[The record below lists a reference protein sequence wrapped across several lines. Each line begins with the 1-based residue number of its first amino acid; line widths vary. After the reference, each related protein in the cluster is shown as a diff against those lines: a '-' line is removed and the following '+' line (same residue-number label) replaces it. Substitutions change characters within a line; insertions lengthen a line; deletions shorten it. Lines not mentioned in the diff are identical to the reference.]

1 MDKISFSL
9 TKNEQEIMELM
20 WEQNRALSRSEIIE
34 LSTER
39 SWKKS
44 SIHILLNSLLDK
56 GAIKVD
62 GFVKTVKNYGRTYSA
77 AVTPEEYQI
86 MQFKQGANYL
96 KSKSSAITGL
106 VSALVQDE
114 DIDSDTL
121 DRLESIL
128 KERKSDK
135 KWL

>member
-1 MDKISFSL
+1 MDKLSFSL
-9 TKNEQEIMELM
+9 TKNEQEVMELM
-20 WEQNRALSRSEIIE
+20 WTQDRALSRSEIIE

-56 GAIKVD
+56 GAIIVD
-62 GFVKTVKNYGRTYSA
+62 GFVKTGKNYGRTYSA
-77 AVTPEEYQI
+77 AVTQEEYQI
-86 MQFKQGANYL
+86 MQFKQGANYI
-96 KSKSSAITGL
+96 KSKSSAIAGL

-114 DIDSDTL
+114 DIDSETL
-121 DRLESIL
+121 DRLEAIL

-135 KWL
+135 K

>member
-1 MDKISFSL
+1 MDKIPFSL

-20 WEQNRALSRSEIIE
+20 WSHDKALSRSEIIE

-44 SIHILLNSLLDK
+44 SIHILLNSLLEK
-56 GAIKVD
+56 GAIKVE
-62 GFVKTVKNYGRTYSA
+62 GFVKTGKNYGRTYSA
-77 AVTPEEYQI
+77 AVTQEEYHI
-86 MQFKQGANYL
+86 IQFKQGANYI
-96 KSKSSAITGL
+96 KSKSSAIAGL

-114 DIDSDTL
+114 DIDNDTL

-128 KERKSDK
+128 RKRKSDK
-135 KWL
+135 K

>member
-1 MDKISFSL
+1 MDKKNSFSL
-9 TKNEQEIMELM
+9 TKNEQEIMELL
-20 WEQNRALSRSEIIE
+20 WSQDKALSRSEIIE

-44 SIHILLNSLLDK
+44 SIHILLNSLLEK
-56 GAIKVD
+56 GAIKVE
-62 GFVKTVKNYGRTYSA
+62 GFVKTGKNYGRTYSA
-77 AVTPEEYQI
+77 AFTPEDYQI

-106 VSALVQDE
+106 VSALVQDD
-114 DIDSDTL
+114 DIDGETL
-121 DRLESIL
+121 DKLEAIL

-135 KWL
+135 K

>member
-1 MDKISFSL
+1 MDKDSFSL
-9 TKNEQEIMELM
+9 TKNEQEIMELL
-20 WEQNRALSRSEIIE
+20 WAEGRALSRSEIIE
-34 LSTER
+34 LSPKR

-44 SIHILLNSLLDK
+44 TIHILLNSLLEK

-62 GFVKTVKNYGRTYSA
+62 GFVKTGKNYGRTYSA

-96 KSKSSAITGL
+96 KSKSSAIASL
-106 VSALVQDE
+106 VSTLIQDE

-121 DRLESIL
+121 DRLEAIL
-128 KERKSDK
+128 REQRSGK
-135 KWL
+135 K